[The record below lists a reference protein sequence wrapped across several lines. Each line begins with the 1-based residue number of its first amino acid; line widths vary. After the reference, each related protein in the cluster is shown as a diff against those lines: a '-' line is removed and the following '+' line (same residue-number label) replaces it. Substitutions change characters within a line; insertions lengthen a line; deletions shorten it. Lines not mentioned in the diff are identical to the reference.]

1 MDAFA
6 TGIIARALRYAV
18 CKNGA
23 KMGRLLLLAC
33 AVYGKGFRSVL
44 MSIILFYAG
53 EHLDTLKTL
62 IEVGIHMMMLQQHNT
77 DDAFDNPPKLD

>member
-6 TGIIARALRYAV
+6 LGIIARALRYAV

-33 AVYGKGFRSVL
+33 AVYGKGFRSML
-44 MSIILFYAG
+44 MSIILFHAG
-53 EHLDTLKTL
+53 EAFETL
-62 IEVGIHMMMLQQHNT
+62 IEVGVCLMWQHNRS
-77 DDAFDNPPKLD
+77 DDAFDVPPKID